1 MSKKTCPRMTQA
13 VFSGPRWG
21 ETPLVKSLNGGDLS
35 QLHILAAIS
44 FGCTAFAI
52 LHEERAITHQSLLSS
67 TYYHLVGAMNVSP
80 GPAAPYC
87 LLSELNKLRE
97 VPCDVCD
104 HGSMHGTKAS
114 SQQSRIRRVPPQP

>member
-1 MSKKTCPRMTQA
+1 MVQKLKRDFLCFGTLKLKMVQNLSCFQLKKELPLSKKTCPRMTQA

-44 FGCTAFAI
+44 FGCTAFAT

-67 TYYHLVGAMNVSP
+67 TY
-80 GPAAPYC
+80 
-87 LLSELNKLRE
+87 
-97 VPCDVCD
+97 
-104 HGSMHGTKAS
+104 
-114 SQQSRIRRVPPQP
+114 

>member
-1 MSKKTCPRMTQA
+1 MTQA

-67 TYYHLVGAMNVSP
+67 TLPFGRRHERVTRACGTVLSP
-80 GPAAPYC
+80 
-87 LLSELNKLRE
+87 L
-97 VPCDVCD
+97 
-104 HGSMHGTKAS
+104 
-114 SQQSRIRRVPPQP
+114 